1 MGLIDE
7 LIKWTRD
14 TFIPIGDIGLFILA
28 FMESSVFPVPPDILL
43 IALSLANTSLALYY
57 ATITTIGSV
66 LGGVAGYYIGLKGG
80 RLIARKIFSERMI
93 DKADNYFKEYGAW
106 AVLIAAFSPI
116 PYKVFTIAAGIFK
129 VDLKKFVIA
138 SIVGRG
144 ARFYAEAVLIML
156 WGEEILV
163 FIDSNLEL
171 ITLITAAVIIAIVV
185 LRKRFAIIKSKKGS
199 SSSNNSSASK
209 D

>member
-1 MGLIDE
+1 LGLIDE

-14 TFIPIGDIGLFILA
+14 TFMPIGDIGLFILA

-66 LGGVAGYYIGLKGG
+66 LGGVAGYYLGLKGG
-80 RLIARKIFSERMI
+80 RRIAKRIFSERMI

-116 PYKVFTIAAGIFK
+116 PYKVFTITAGIFK
-129 VDLKKFVIA
+129 VNLKKFVIA
-138 SIVGRG
+138 SIIGRG
-144 ARFYAEAVLIML
+144 ARFYAESVLIML
-156 WGEEILV
+156 WGEEILA
-163 FIDSNLEL
+163 FIDSNLEI
-171 ITLITAAVIIAIVV
+171 ITLITAAAIIAVVV
-185 LRKRFAIIKSKKGS
+185 LRKRLAIIKKGS
-199 SSSNNSSASK
+199 NNNNNNNASK
-209 D
+209 